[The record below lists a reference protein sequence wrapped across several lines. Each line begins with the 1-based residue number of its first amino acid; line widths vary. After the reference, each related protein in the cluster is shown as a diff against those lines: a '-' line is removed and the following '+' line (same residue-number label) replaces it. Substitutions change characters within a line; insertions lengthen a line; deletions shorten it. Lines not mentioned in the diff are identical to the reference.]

1 MRQGK
6 KQHKANWIFHSM
18 ETKPDYMKTQPK
30 PKSTQNRQKK
40 SSFEDLEGFASLD
53 DSFDN

>member
-18 ETKPDYMKTQPK
+18 ETKPDYMKTQQK